1 MQRVD
6 AMQPAAHM
14 ADGQGPMVHTCEPAN
29 MIHLYFGFYFL
40 HANNVLLH
48 VHR

>member
-14 ADGQGPMVHTCEPAN
+14 ADGQGRMVHTWEPAN
-29 MIHLYFGFYFL
+29 MIHSHFGLYFL
-40 HANNVLLH
+40 HANIVLLH